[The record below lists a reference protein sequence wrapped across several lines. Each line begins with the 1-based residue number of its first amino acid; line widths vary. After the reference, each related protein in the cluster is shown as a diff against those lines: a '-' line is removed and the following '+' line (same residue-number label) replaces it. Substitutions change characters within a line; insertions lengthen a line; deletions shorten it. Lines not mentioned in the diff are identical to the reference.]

1 MKKIL
6 SFLLIFVFAVSLIGC
21 KNTDKD
27 NGKDEP
33 ETPAVE
39 KYTVRFYT
47 GETLYKTLKIEKDQT
62 IGKNAVE
69 NPTLEGFEFVSWK
82 DENNNEV
89 DLDTYKVTK
98 AVKFYANFKEIVT
111 DDTLIVDAT
120 KEEGKTY
127 YLVVGWWETTAVND
141 DGTPKVTSSLTVDT
155 VRVFYANLKLY
166 LKAYGATDEEL
177 KQVQFRNYS
186 SATVAEMG
194 EAINADGDVDLVIGV
209 GNNINSTAKVSLYE
223 GNDGKTTA
231 KMGTQSLS
239 RYVALPEHENM
250 NKVAISVFD
259 WIKTEIGQTSFTTQ
273 LDASKITVVP
283 ERTDEINVTVTIHG
297 LNEETKVTTM
307 TSKQDTIEVPE
318 IEVKEGFKFL
328 GYALT
333 SDATK
338 ADILATVG
346 TALTFADIE
355 SLLNDANTLEL
366 YPVIIEEIIDTD
378 YDLVVY
384 IHVTDKSKISTAEA
398 NLVALRFKEFLPAEK
413 NINFVYVTEGLAADF
428 LARINEDI
436 QAGVNIDVVIGGNA
450 TTKNLTAIDETY
462 VNATCGEKHFA
473 DGSRKIIVLSTA
485 ASSHIELAKV
495 FYNFMVN
502 AAPLLT
508 LHVAYWARTNWITDD
523 EMFEITTG
531 IDAYINSL
539 FAVENALGTYNMST
553 AYYKT
558 TTSKVADLSAETKAF
573 NDGKG
578 VGLIVG
584 TGANAT
590 NEENMGSAII
600 EQKDC
605 PATIVASGR
614 KVSLCVDNFIYRAIY
629 ENYFAEQVAA

>member
-6 SFLLIFVFAVSLIGC
+6 SFLLIFVFSVSLIGC
-21 KNTDKD
+21 KKTNNDK
-27 NGKDEP
+27 EET
-33 ETPAVE
+33 ETPTVE

-47 GETLYKTLKIEKDQT
+47 GETLYKTLKIEKDHT
-62 IGKNAVE
+62 IGKSAVE

-98 AVKFYANFKEIVT
+98 AVKFYATFKEVVT
-111 DDTLIVDAT
+111 DDTLVVDAT

-127 YLVVGWWETTAVND
+127 YLVVGWWETTALND

-186 SATVAEMG
+186 SAGVAEMG

-209 GNNINSTAKVSLYE
+209 GNNINSTAKVSLFE

-250 NKVAISVFD
+250 NKVAISIFD
-259 WIKTEIGQTSFTTQ
+259 WIKTEIGQTAFTTQ

-283 ERTDEINVTVTIHG
+283 ERTDDINVTVTIHG
-297 LNEETKVTTM
+297 LNEDTKVTTM

-328 GYALT
+328 GYAIT
-333 SDATK
+333 ADATK
-338 ADILATVG
+338 ADVLATVG

-355 SLLNDANTLEL
+355 SLLNDTNTLEL
-366 YPVIIEEIIDTD
+366 YPVIVEEIIDTD

-384 IHVTDKSKISTAEA
+384 IHVTDKSKLSVAEA
-398 NLVALRFKEFLPAEK
+398 DLLVLRFKESLTEEK

-428 LARINEDI
+428 LAKINEDI
-436 QAGVNIDVVIGGNA
+436 QNGVNIDVVIGGNA
-450 TTKNLTAIDETY
+450 TTKNLTAIDDTY
-462 VNATCGEKHFA
+462 ANATCGEKHFA
-473 DGSRKIIVLSTA
+473 DGSRKVIVLSTA
-485 ASSHIELAKV
+485 STSHLELAKE

-502 AAPLLT
+502 AAPELT
-508 LHVAYWARTNWITDD
+508 LHVAYWARTNWITED
-523 EMFEITTG
+523 EMTTITAG
-531 IDAYINSL
+531 ISTYINDL
-539 FAVENALGTYNMST
+539 FKAENAMETYNINVT
-553 AYYKT
+553 YYKT
-558 TTSKVADLSAETKAF
+558 TTSNVTDLSVETKAF

-578 VGLIVG
+578 VGLIIG

-590 NEENMGSAII
+590 NEENMGSAIV

-605 PATIVASGR
+605 PTTIVASGR

-629 ENYFAEQVAA
+629 ENYFAEQVTA